1 MALPSF
7 LGFLGFGLYDTA
19 VGIVDI
25 VWEVTVIDA
34 LSNALP
40 GMLELTKEQTQR
52 LVNIIEDKQGCIC
65 NVSNSMRTVWITSDD
80 GENELRVSFLCNF
93 ALVIS
98 RVRFSIKRHG
108 TMSLLLDAL
117 KEICEDYGVHRIVM
131 QSVLTREMEVFCHK
145 AGFRADPNAT
155 MEVDGILTG
164 DYKLDF

>member
-1 MALPSF
+1 M
-7 LGFLGFGLYDTA
+7 
-19 VGIVDI
+19 VRVK
-25 VWEVTVIDA
+25 VTHGNLNFHA
-34 LSNALP
+34 
-40 GMLELTKEQTQR
+40 G
-52 LVNIIEDKQGCIC
+52 
-65 NVSNSMRTVWITSDD
+65 DD

>member
-1 MALPSF
+1 
-7 LGFLGFGLYDTA
+7 
-19 VGIVDI
+19 
-25 VWEVTVIDA
+25 
-34 LSNALP
+34 
-40 GMLELTKEQTQR
+40 
-52 LVNIIEDKQGCIC
+52 
-65 NVSNSMRTVWITSDD
+65 MRTVWITSDD

-145 AGFRADPNAT
+145 AVFRADPNAT

>member
-1 MALPSF
+1 M
-7 LGFLGFGLYDTA
+7 
-19 VGIVDI
+19 
-25 VWEVTVIDA
+25 
-34 LSNALP
+34 ALP

-80 GENELRVSFLCNF
+80 GENELRVSFLGNF

-108 TMSLLLDAL
+108 TMSLLLD
-117 KEICEDYGVHRIVM
+117 
-131 QSVLTREMEVFCHK
+131 FCHK

-164 DYKLDF
+164 DYILDF

>member
-1 MALPSF
+1 M
-7 LGFLGFGLYDTA
+7 
-19 VGIVDI
+19 
-25 VWEVTVIDA
+25 
-34 LSNALP
+34 ALP

-145 AGFRADPNAT
+145 AGFRADPKAT